1 MDAEQLEALNLG
13 EVGQS
18 AGKTRKKQSVK
29 MDLDNIA
36 MLARLNIPSGDREA
50 LERDMR
56 DIIDM
61 AGRLSEIE
69 TDKENGQYFGSE
81 KRDEAGRAGDKDW
94 DRAALIQNAPTKTEE
109 IYKLLLKYWNKG
121 GKYYAG
127 DNCFNGKRIVRGYAE
142 RRNLP

>member
-1 MDAEQLEALNLG
+1 
-13 EVGQS
+13 
-18 AGKTRKKQSVK
+18 

-69 TDKENGQYFGSE
+69 TDKEMVNISGL
-81 KRDEAGRAGDKDW
+81 KNVMRP
-94 DRAALIQNAPTKTEE
+94 DRARDKTGTGR
-109 IYKLLLKYWNKG
+109 L
-121 GKYYAG
+121 
-127 DNCFNGKRIVRGYAE
+127 
-142 RRNLP
+142 